1 MDILSAANKL
11 TCLKINEN
19 NEICPNVKQS
29 YYTQVQ
35 GQMGILNISKC
46 YVVLHVC
53 TKSDIHIG
61 IVSWINLQNFTIIL
75 CCQK

>member
-1 MDILSAANKL
+1 MDILSATKKW

-19 NEICPNVKQS
+19 KKICLNVKHS

-46 YVVLHVC
+46 YFVLC